1 MWLVALLACETGDTG
16 AAEAV
21 PVAAWSEGMW
31 VQRSMTVG
39 SGIAESLGLF
49 RAERCPEAAELVQ
62 LTYQN
67 SFEPELEVVIRRH
80 QGQLAATQ
88 LELAFG
94 LLRETMADCDDDAD
108 VVQRIGEL
116 ADKLQFAAERLDA
129 QQVILP

>member
-39 SGIAESLGLF
+39 SGIAESLGLY
-49 RAERCPEAAELVQ
+49 RAERCAEAAELVQ
-62 LTYQN
+62 ATYEN

-80 QGQLAATQ
+80 QGQLTATE

-94 LLRETMADCDDDAD
+94 LLRETMADCRDEGA
-108 VVQRIGEL
+108 VVNRIGEL
-116 ADKLQFAAERLDA
+116 ADALQVAAEGLDA
-129 QQVILP
+129 KQVILP